1 MGLPQVKI
9 VPTIQLTKGGPP
21 IMSAPEKNEEWDS
34 DHKQKAMLA
43 AYAEICKSYHAIDAF
58 RMKLLGL
65 LPLASLV
72 GVFLI
77 DRDKLV
83 AGAAQ
88 TGAPPSELIGFAS
101 IFAAML
107 TLALFLYE
115 VRGIRRSHNLIIE
128 GEHIEI
134 WLGIRH
140 GQFHVCLGEHKH
152 SSLKALNAKLISCI
166 IYSLVFAGWFFIT
179 LRFGF
184 GRETRTCAL
193 WATSAGSAIAIVT
206 FLLVRKLTPP

>member
-1 MGLPQVKI
+1 MIAPQRRPAEKNATDGLPQVKI

-77 DRDKLV
+77 DRDKLSPV
-83 AGAAQ
+83 RPRRGH
-88 TGAPPSELIGFAS
+88 LRAS
-101 IFAAML
+101 
-107 TLALFLYE
+107 
-115 VRGIRRSHNLIIE
+115 
-128 GEHIEI
+128 
-134 WLGIRH
+134 
-140 GQFHVCLGEHKH
+140 
-152 SSLKALNAKLISCI
+152 
-166 IYSLVFAGWFFIT
+166 
-179 LRFGF
+179 
-184 GRETRTCAL
+184 
-193 WATSAGSAIAIVT
+193 
-206 FLLVRKLTPP
+206 